1 MLQKKNK
8 SVSKAWMI
16 SIGLISI
23 ALPMILNYPLSLKFG
38 QIAMGLSIILM
49 TIIENKLIKR
59 VIAVIAIIVI
69 LYSYFK
75 LGI

>member
-1 MLQKKNK
+1 
-8 SVSKAWMI
+8 
-16 SIGLISI
+16 
-23 ALPMILNYPLSLKFG
+23 
-38 QIAMGLSIILM
+38 MGLSIILM

-69 LYSYFK
+69 LYRYFK

>member
-8 SVSKAWMI
+8 SVSKSWMI
-16 SIGLISI
+16 SIGLISVV
-23 ALPMILNYPLSLKFG
+23 LPIILNYPLSLKSG

-49 TIIENKLIKR
+49 TIFENKLIKR

-69 LYSYFK
+69 LYRYFK